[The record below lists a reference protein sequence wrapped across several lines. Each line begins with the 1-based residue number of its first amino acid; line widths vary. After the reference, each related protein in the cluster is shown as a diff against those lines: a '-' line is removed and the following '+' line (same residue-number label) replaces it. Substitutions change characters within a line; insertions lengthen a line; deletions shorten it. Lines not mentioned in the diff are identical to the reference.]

1 MSAKW
6 KNRFQNLDHLGYL
19 YHSGREQGREA
30 EWESRYKRFW
40 GPQSQ
45 ASSWLPA
52 GMLRWHPHSD
62 GSWQQARRR
71 RTAVLPHCTPR
82 VWWGPHTATHTHRR
96 PSPIAGCFQE
106 RAQEMKQRSFLI
118 SFLGSSAWI
127 LSSALFV
134 SYHVY

>member
-19 YHSGREQGREA
+19 HHPGREQGREA
-30 EWESRYKRFW
+30 AWESRHKWFW

-45 ASSWLPA
+45 ASNWLPA
-52 GMLRWHPHSD
+52 GTLQRHSGSD
-62 GSWQQARRR
+62 GSWQQTLR
-71 RTAVLPHCTPR
+71 RTLALPHCSPK
-82 VWWGPHTATHTHRR
+82 VQWSPHTSTLTHPR
-96 PSPIAGCFQE
+96 PSPIAECAFKREVQE
-106 RAQEMKQRSFLI
+106 LKQRSFLV